1 MTLPLKFVPFIGV
14 LLSVLGIIFA
24 IIAASDVPEY
34 KITDPST
41 PMTHTGSIV
50 STSRYTIL
58 AYAFVISGGFML
70 IAPNRS

>member
-24 IIAASDVPEY
+24 IIAAADVPDY
-34 KITDPST
+34 KMTDSKT

-50 STSRYTIL
+50 NTSRYTIL
-58 AYAFVISGGFML
+58 AYAFIISGGFML
-70 IAPNRS
+70 IAPNR